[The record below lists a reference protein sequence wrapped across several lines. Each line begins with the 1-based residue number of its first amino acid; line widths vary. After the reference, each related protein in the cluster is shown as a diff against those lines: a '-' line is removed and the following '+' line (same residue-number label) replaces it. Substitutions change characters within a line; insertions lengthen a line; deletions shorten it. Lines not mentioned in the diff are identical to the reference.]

1 MTEQR
6 TEKLNRYFD
15 GEISV
20 CEQRNKQLLA
30 DDRRDEAA
38 FEKVK
43 ANVYAIFRTILS
55 VAVKT
60 GKGDSEAVRHFFLLK
75 IQQIP
80 SNWAA
85 SYEQAKLH
93 DDMVK
98 MQIEQIKLDTINN
111 IKEMFTVIWDASPT
125 QNDSEWRKE

>member
-1 MTEQR
+1 MIEQR

-60 GKGDSEAVRHFFLLK
+60 GKGDSEAVRRFFILK

-80 SNWAA
+80 SNWTTA
-85 SYEQAKLH
+85 YNQAKQY
-93 DDMVK
+93 DDVVK
-98 MQIEQIKLDTINN
+98 MHIEQIKLDTVHEIR
-111 IKEMFTVIWDASPT
+111 EMFAAIW
-125 QNDSEWRKE
+125 EEEE